1 MNKIK
6 VKDEVILIAG
16 KDKGSI
22 GTVTKIADNKVVVE
36 GLNIAK
42 KHVKPNPNA
51 GVTGG
56 IVDTEMPVAISNVA
70 IYNAKTKK
78 ADRVIREPSARRTPC
93 AVRTTTAS
101 YTSPFFTLA
110 RGAASLI
117 LTLITSPIFA

>member
-22 GTVTKIADNKVVVE
+22 GTVTKITDNKVVVE
-36 GLNIAK
+36 GLNLAK
-42 KHVKPNPNA
+42 KHVKSNPNA

-56 IVDTEMPVAISNVA
+56 IIDTEMPVAVSNVA

-78 ADRVIREPSARRTPC
+78 ADRAGLRTDKDGNKE
-93 AVRTTTAS
+93 R
-101 YTSPFFTLA
+101 FFKSN
-110 RGAASLI
+110 GDSI
-117 LTLITSPIFA
+117 V

>member
-78 ADRVIREPSARRTPC
+78 ADRVGLRIDKDGNKER
-93 AVRTTTAS
+93 
-101 YTSPFFTLA
+101 FFKSN
-110 RGAASLI
+110 GDSI
-117 LTLITSPIFA
+117 V